1 MRHGLFGKLSP
12 SDTLT
17 EFNDWREA
25 ARLVREMSY
34 RRVNI
39 FRGIIS
45 FAPDTAV
52 KLHLTDHKAWE
63 DYVEQQIHILAEKNG
78 IRRQNLQ
85 WAAAHHDEHS
95 HPHAHIVFW
104 NKNQRTMIP
113 YVNPKIPDCIRR
125 QLIKDTF
132 AEQIQAYIAAKDR
145 AKSGLMQL
153 TDETITEY
161 EEYMKSLHPKEY
173 KQFRET
179 FGSIDDEEKVTAYY
193 TIPKDI
199 DENFLTVYSPRL
211 FTLLENLPKSGR
223 LLYKLLPEDMKA
235 ELDNLVSDMKQ
246 DNEYIRQLV
255 DDYVENKCKIAALY
269 SSDPDS
275 INDYRQKVI
284 HEADKLIANK
294 ILSVLKAMLAKNKEL
309 SAYEYSE
316 AQKRYYTNELFR
328 EIMIL
333 LEQSISAL
341 DDEYEAKHDVL
352 SSELSKAAKK
362 EWYLKHKDKGMER

>member
-17 EFNDWREA
+17 EFDDWREV

-45 FAPDTAV
+45 FSPETASE
-52 KLHLTDHKAWE
+52 LHLIDHETWE
-63 DYVEQQIHILAEKNG
+63 DYVEQQVHILSEKNG
-78 IRRQNLQ
+78 IRRQDLQ
-85 WAAAHHDEHS
+85 WAAAHHDEPS
-95 HPHAHIVFW
+95 HPHVHIVFW

-113 YVNPKIPDCIRR
+113 YVNPKIPDSIRR

-145 AKSGLMQL
+145 AKNKLIQL
-153 TDETITEY
+153 TDEAVIKY
-161 EEYMKSLHPKEY
+161 EEYMNFLHPEEY

-179 FGSIDDEEKVTAYY
+179 FGSIDDEEKAAYS
-193 TIPKDI
+193 IPKDI
-199 DENFLTVYSPRL
+199 DENLLTVYSSRL
-211 FTLLENLPKSGR
+211 FDLLDRLPKNGR
-223 LLYKLLPEDMKA
+223 LLYKLLPEDIKT
-235 ELDNLVSDMKQ
+235 ELNTLVSDIKQ

-255 DDYVENKCKIAALY
+255 NDYVESKCQIAVLY
-269 SSDPDS
+269 SSAPDS
-275 INDYRQKVI
+275 IDDYRQKFVC
-284 HEADKLIANK
+284 EADKFIANK
-294 ILSVLKAMLAKNKEL
+294 VLSVMKAMLTKNKEL
-309 SAYEYSE
+309 TAYEYSE
-316 AQKRYYTNELFR
+316 AQKHYYTTELFR

-341 DDEYEAKHDVL
+341 DDEYEAKHDIM

-362 EWYLKHKDKGMER
+362 EWYLKHRDKGMER